1 MIGSDLRM
9 DPRPSPQRIKGSG
22 CALVPLY
29 PQWPRLKSFEG
40 GSIGRHH
47 WLVTEKFCRLR
58 APFLKPPPSSL
69 PRFAAS
75 DDGAFEHSALP
86 ARLIAWHA
94 ARKTDGRCD
103 PSAQCHLPTG
113 VHRRRRRPRPWLR
126 ELWGSLHRGG
136 QDLGTRWTAD
146 GRSRGGCACPQ
157 AAPGW
162 RRRHPAGIRT
172 RSRATGDDEIA
183 SGYSVTTLP
192 IACLRVGAGNPGVR
206 KGFAGWD
213 RILRGDATLSQVARG
228 KVPETRLGQSSSDN
242 KMVTTGSPWSPGLTI
257 SFSVVIAALVD
268 LPSRSTR

>member
-75 DDGAFEHSALP
+75 DDGAFERSALP

-126 ELWGSLHRGG
+126 ARGRARSTVAGRAWGLDGQLTGG
-136 QDLGTRWTAD
+136 LGAD
-146 GRSRGGCACPQ
+146 ARVRKPRQ
-157 AAPGW
+157 A
-162 RRRHPAGIRT
+162 
-172 RSRATGDDEIA
+172 
-183 SGYSVTTLP
+183 
-192 IACLRVGAGNPGVR
+192 GAGG
-206 KGFAGWD
+206 
-213 RILRGDATLSQVARG
+213 ILKA
-228 KVPETRLGQSSSDN
+228 
-242 KMVTTGSPWSPGLTI
+242 
-257 SFSVVIAALVD
+257 
-268 LPSRSTR
+268 